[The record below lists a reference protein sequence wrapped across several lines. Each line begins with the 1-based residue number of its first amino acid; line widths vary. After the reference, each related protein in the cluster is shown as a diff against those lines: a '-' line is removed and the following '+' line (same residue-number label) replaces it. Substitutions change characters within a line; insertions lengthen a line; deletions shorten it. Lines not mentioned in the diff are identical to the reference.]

1 VTDTDRKVFQGLSVA
16 IKTVGIVEE
25 LMEIWPNEVCDNF
38 SEWGFIERASIA
50 LAFISEALEVVNAI
64 LLSV

>member
-1 VTDTDRKVFQGLSVA
+1 
-16 IKTVGIVEE
+16 
-25 LMEIWPNEVCDNF
+25 M
-38 SEWGFIERASIA
+38 ERAFLA

>member
-1 VTDTDRKVFQGLSVA
+1 LRRG
-16 IKTVGIVEE
+16 
-25 LMEIWPNEVCDNF
+25 
-38 SEWGFIERASIA
+38 ASLA

>member
-1 VTDTDRKVFQGLSVA
+1 
-16 IKTVGIVEE
+16 VEIDGGAF
-25 LMEIWPNEVCDNF
+25 L
-38 SEWGFIERASIA
+38 A

>member
-1 VTDTDRKVFQGLSVA
+1 M
-16 IKTVGIVEE
+16 IY
-25 LMEIWPNEVCDNF
+25 F
-38 SEWGFIERASIA
+38 SEWRLMERASLA

>member
-1 VTDTDRKVFQGLSVA
+1 LK
-16 IKTVGIVEE
+16 
-25 LMEIWPNEVCDNF
+25 
-38 SEWGFIERASIA
+38 ERASLA

>member
-1 VTDTDRKVFQGLSVA
+1 
-16 IKTVGIVEE
+16 
-25 LMEIWPNEVCDNF
+25 LME
-38 SEWGFIERASIA
+38 RAFLA

>member
-1 VTDTDRKVFQGLSVA
+1 ML
-16 IKTVGIVEE
+16 IY
-25 LMEIWPNEVCDNF
+25 F
-38 SEWGFIERASIA
+38 SEWRLIEGAFLA